1 MNTIFLAFAN
11 SRTHP
16 LPTLKEEDEKVY
28 HLLTHYQQKHPIQIH
43 RDSFAST
50 DTIAQYLITHQK
62 QLSLFLF
69 SGHAGKDCLYL
80 EDEAANSDGIAALLG
95 ACPNLKAVILN
106 GCATEGQVKG
116 LLDQGVPLVIAT
128 NAPVEDKSATRFSI
142 AFFQQLTEQDGS
154 IEKSFEIGVGSAK
167 LSKSNDLVIQRGLV
181 TRRKQNQATWG
192 IYYNTDTKDFLQLK
206 LRERI
211 EKVRPP
217 ERPKCFLMYDFEDVK
232 KVKKLKKFLYL
243 LERNKEIEIFDMHA
257 SEFAQNQDQIIEN
270 QISSADWVFCLITF
284 NFLFSTYDLAL
295 KAQSLGKRII
305 PILVNV
311 VGLEDTFFPK
321 LRSLPSNKKAIAE
334 WSNEDAA
341 YTDIVT
347 HLRKILK

>member
-16 LPTLKEEDEKVY
+16 LPTLKEEDERVY
-28 HLLTHYQQKHPIQIH
+28 HLLTHYQQKHPIKIH
-43 RDSFAST
+43 RDSFAT
-50 DTIAQYLITHQK
+50 THTIAQYLITHQK

-69 SGHAGKDCLYL
+69 SGHAGKDALYL
-80 EDEAANSDGIAALLG
+80 EDEAANSQGIAALLG
-95 ACPNLKAVILN
+95 ACPNLKAVVLN
-106 GCATEGQVKG
+106 GCATKGQVEG
-116 LLDQGVPLVIAT
+116 LLNQGVPIVIAT
-128 NAPVEDKSATRFSI
+128 NAPVEDRSATQFST
-142 AFFQQLTEQDGS
+142 AFFQQLTEQDSS
-154 IEKSFEIGVGSAK
+154 IEEAFEIGIGSAK
-167 LSKSNDLVIQRGLV
+167 LSQPNELVVQRGLV
-181 TRRKQNQATWG
+181 TKRKQNQPTWG
-192 IYYNTDTKDFLQLK
+192 IHYNNKDFLQLK

-217 ERPKCFLMYDFEDVK
+217 KRPKCFLMYDFEDVK
-232 KVKKLKKFLYL
+232 KVQKLKKFLYL

-257 SEFAQNQDQIIEN
+257 TDFAEN
-270 QISSADWVFCLITF
+270 QEQTIDYQINQADWVLCLITF
-284 NFLFSTYDLAL
+284 NFLFSTYDWAL
-295 KAQSLGKRII
+295 KARNLGKRII
-305 PILVNV
+305 PIQVNV
-311 VGLEDTFFPK
+311 VGWEDTFFPK